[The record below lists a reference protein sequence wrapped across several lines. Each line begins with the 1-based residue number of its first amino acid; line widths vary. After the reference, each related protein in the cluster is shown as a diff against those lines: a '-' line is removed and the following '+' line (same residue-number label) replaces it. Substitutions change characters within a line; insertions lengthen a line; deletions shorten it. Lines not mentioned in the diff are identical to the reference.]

1 MRIALMCSFEFTT
14 PPPTDIIY
22 PPLTVMAKLADGLVD
37 RGHEVTIFGAEGTD
51 TKARCISGGLHSLA
65 HYEEIKDSYE
75 GTREKERR
83 DRFIT
88 MCDQYLLGLLY
99 RMAQDGAFDIIH
111 IHPPFPQNVVCFAP
125 LISTPTTVTLHD
137 PANALW
143 HKFLFPLYEYA
154 PQLSFVSIS
163 RTQRRA
169 LPDLNYAGIVYNGI
183 EVSDYPFN
191 PTPGEHLLFA
201 GRLVPEK
208 GVAEAVHVARK
219 ANEKLLIAGSRT
231 EQDYF
236 DAQVKRFL
244 GEDIQFLGM
253 VNFNEMPRL
262 YRRSKALV
270 FPIKWEEP
278 FGLVMVEAMAC
289 GTPVIAFRR
298 GSVPE
303 IVVDGKTGF
312 IVDNEEEMVEAVKQI
327 DTIDRAECRK
337 HVERNFSVERMVDE
351 YANVYSHI
359 LELGARR

>member
-1 MRIALMCSFEFTT
+1 MRIALMCSAEFTT

-22 PPLTVMAKLADGLVD
+22 APLTLMAKLADGLVD
-37 RGHEVTIFGAEGTD
+37 RGHEVTIFGAEGSD
-51 TKARCISGGLHSLA
+51 TKAKCISGGLHSLA
-65 HYEEIKDSYE
+65 DYEEIKDSCE

-111 IHPPFPQNVVCFAP
+111 IHPPFPQNVICFAP
-125 LISTPTTVTLHD
+125 MVTTPTIVTLHD
-137 PANALW
+137 PASALW
-143 HKFLFPLYEYA
+143 HQFLFPLYEYA

-169 LPDLNYAGIVYNGI
+169 LPALHYAGTVYNGI
-183 EVSDYPFN
+183 EVEDYPFKS
-191 PTPGEHLLFA
+191 TSGDYLLFA

-208 GVAEAVHVARK
+208 GVAEAVHVARR
-219 ANEKLLIAGSRT
+219 ANEKLLIAGSRI

-236 DAQVKRFL
+236 DAEVKPFL
-244 GEDIQFLGM
+244 GEQIQFLGM
-253 VNFNEMPRL
+253 VKFNEMPQL
-262 YRRSKALV
+262 YEKAKALV

-278 FGLVMVEAMAC
+278 FGLVMAEAMAC

-303 IVVDGKTGF
+303 IIVDGKTGF
-312 IVDNEEEMVEAVKQI
+312 IVDNEEDMVEAVKRI

-337 HVERNFSVERMVDE
+337 HVERNFSMERMVDE
-351 YANVYSHI
+351 YAKVYSHI
-359 LELGARR
+359 LEGGVRT